1 MLAKVYSG
9 ATLGLEGILIT
20 VEVDI
25 ADRGFPTFTIV
36 GLPGKEINESKDRIR
51 TALTNTGFDVPD
63 SRLTVNLAPADVPK
77 TGSRYDLAIAIGI
90 LAAQK
95 LCTPDVLEQA
105 FFVGEL
111 SLEGGVRSVTGVMP
125 LALMAAKAGKTQLFV
140 PRANA
145 PEAAVVDDVV
155 VYPVDSLRDL
165 IDHLVGKTTIVPQTQ
180 TIIDQYLPAYT
191 TDFADVRGQG
201 QAKRALEIAAA
212 GSHNIHLKGVP
223 GAGKTLLARSF
234 PSILP
239 PLTKSEMLEVTQIY
253 SVTGLLS
260 GAPVVAS
267 RPFRS
272 PHHTTSRIGL
282 IGGGTNP
289 SPGEISLAHRGV
301 LFLDEFPEYER
312 GTLEALRQ
320 PMEDGVVTISRAAGT
335 VAYPARF
342 LLLAASNP
350 CPCGYLGHPTKACTC
365 PQAAILK
372 YRKKLSG
379 PILDRIDLH
388 IDIPPVAYEK
398 LHGTEE
404 AESSGEIRT
413 RVVAARARQH
423 ARLAGIGKY
432 ANVEMSSVDV
442 RKLCQLDEPATKLLK
457 QASEHMS
464 LSARSHFKII
474 KVAQTIADLA
484 GSATINEIH
493 IAEALQY
500 RPKDE

>member
-1 MLAKVYSG
+1 MLATAYSG

-20 VEVDI
+20 VEVDV
-25 ADRGFPTFTIV
+25 AERGFPTFTIV

-51 TALTNTGFDVPD
+51 TALTNTGFEVPD

-77 TGSRYDLAIAIGI
+77 TGSRFDLSIAIGI

-95 LCTPDVLEQA
+95 LIPLEHLAHA
-105 FFVGEL
+105 FYIGEL
-111 SLEGGVRSVTGVMP
+111 SLEGSVRGVTGVMS
-125 LALMAAKAGKTQLFV
+125 LALMASKSGKTHLYV
-140 PRANA
+140 PTDNA
-145 PEAAVVDDVV
+145 SEAAVVDGVT
-155 VYPVDSLRDL
+155 VYPVANLRQL
-165 IDHLVGKTTIVPQTQ
+165 IDHLVGKVLITPQTQ
-180 TIIDQYLPAYT
+180 TIIDQFEPHYL

-212 GSHNIHLKGVP
+212 GGHNIHLRGVP
-223 GAGKTLLARSF
+223 GAGKTLLARAF

-239 PLTKSEMLEVTQIY
+239 PLSKAEMLEVTQIY

-260 GAPVVAS
+260 GAPIVAE
-267 RPFRS
+267 RPFRA

-282 IGGGTNP
+282 IGGGSNP
-289 SPGEISLAHRGV
+289 APGEISLAHRGV

-312 GTLEALRQ
+312 GTIEALRQ
-320 PMEDGVVTISRAAGT
+320 PMEDGIVTISRAAGT
-335 VAYPARF
+335 VVFPARF

-350 CPCGYLGHPTKACTC
+350 CPCGYLGHPTKKCSC
-365 PQAAILK
+365 PQTGILK

-398 LHGTEE
+398 LHGSDE
-404 AESSGEIRT
+404 AESSRDIRE
-413 RVVAARARQH
+413 RVVRARGQQMQ
-423 ARLAGIGKY
+423 RLVAVHKY
-432 ANVEMSSVDV
+432 ANAEMSSIDV
-442 RKLCQLDEPATKLLK
+442 RKLCAIEKEASDLLK
-457 QASEHMS
+457 QAAEHLS
-464 LSARSHFKII
+464 LSARSNFKII

-484 GSATINEIH
+484 GSDTISHIH

>member
-1 MLAKVYSG
+1 MLATAYSG

-20 VEVDI
+20 VEVDV

-51 TALTNTGFDVPD
+51 TALTNTGFEVPD

-77 TGSRYDLAIAIGI
+77 TGSRFDLAIAIGI
-90 LAAQK
+90 LTAQK
-95 LCTPDVLEQA
+95 LLPHEQLEKS
-105 FFVGEL
+105 FYIGEL
-111 SLEGGVRSVTGVMP
+111 SLEGTVRGVTGVMS
-125 LALMAAKAGKTQLFV
+125 LALMASKSGKTDLYV
-140 PRANA
+140 PADNA
-145 PEAAVVDDVV
+145 SEAAVVDGVT
-155 VYPVDSLRDL
+155 VYPVSNLRQL
-165 IDHLVGKTTIVPQTQ
+165 IDHLVGKSPITPQTQ
-180 TIIDQYLPAYT
+180 TIIDQFVPRYL
-191 TDFADVRGQG
+191 TDFADVRGQA

-212 GSHNIHLKGVP
+212 GGHNIHLRGVP
-223 GAGKTLLARSF
+223 GAGKTLLARAF

-239 PLTKSEMLEVTQIY
+239 PLSKAEMLEVTQIY

-260 GAPVVAS
+260 GAPIVAE
-267 RPFRS
+267 RPFRA

-282 IGGGTNP
+282 IGGGSNP
-289 SPGEISLAHRGV
+289 APGEISLAHRGV

-320 PMEDGVVTISRAAGT
+320 PMEDGIVTISRAAGT
-335 VAYPARF
+335 VVFPARF

-350 CPCGYLGHPTKACTC
+350 CPCGYLGHPTKKCSC
-365 PQAAILK
+365 PQTGILK

-398 LHGTEE
+398 LHGTDE
-404 AESSGEIRT
+404 AESSGDIRE
-413 RVVAARARQH
+413 RVVRARNRQMQ
-423 ARLAGIGKY
+423 RLSAVHRY
-432 ANVEMSSVDV
+432 ANAEMTSIDV
-442 RKLCQLDEPATKLLK
+442 RKLCVVEKEASALLK
-457 QASEHMS
+457 QAAEHLS

-474 KVAQTIADLA
+474 KVAQTIADLV
-484 GSATINEIH
+484 GSDTISHIH